1 MHQVYREVI
10 MKYFSI
16 DLSTTPKVTL
26 LGATSLNGPEQHIRR
41 YITEQILYVVARGSI
56 TLMQNDRE
64 VTLRQGDVILF
75 TVGEYQYAREVDDC
89 EFYYIHF
96 SPECVRT
103 YDWTQ
108 GEFVSA
114 VQERKRRFINEDRL
128 SASIFGNIGAT
139 LPERFHLSEDELEAF
154 VTFSKSHTLNV
165 TYLSPVQRLRHATE
179 VAGMLMRLEEIAY
192 DNADTGYKGKNGRV
206 HESAVRILSYIEDH
220 FAENFS
226 GHDLERALLMNY
238 DYANRLFKK
247 HIGTSIMQYRNQL
260 RINTAKNILGKEPMD
275 EIARL
280 VGYENVYYFSRAFK
294 RHEGISPREYIAR
307 MNQ

>member
-1 MHQVYREVI
+1 

-16 DLSTTPKVTL
+16 DLSTSPKVTL
-26 LGATSLNGPEQHIRR
+26 LGATSLNAPEQHIRR

-56 TLMQNDRE
+56 TLMQDDRE

-114 VQERKRRFINEDRL
+114 VQERKRLFINEDRL
-128 SASIFGNIGAT
+128 SASIFENIGAI
-139 LPERFHLSEDELEAF
+139 LPERFHLSSEELEAF
-154 VTFSKSHTLNV
+154 VAFSKSHTLNV
-165 TYLSPVQRLRHATE
+165 AYLSPVQRLRHATE

-206 HESAVRILSYIEDH
+206 HESAGRILSYVEAH
-220 FAENFS
+220 FSENFTGS
-226 GHDLERALLMNY
+226 DVERALLMNY

-260 RINTAKNILGKEPMD
+260 RINTAKNLLGKQSVEQV
-275 EIARL
+275 ARL
-280 VGYENVYYFSRAFK
+280 VGFENVYYFSRAFK
-294 RHEGISPREYIAR
+294 RYEGISPREYLERI
-307 MNQ
+307 NQ